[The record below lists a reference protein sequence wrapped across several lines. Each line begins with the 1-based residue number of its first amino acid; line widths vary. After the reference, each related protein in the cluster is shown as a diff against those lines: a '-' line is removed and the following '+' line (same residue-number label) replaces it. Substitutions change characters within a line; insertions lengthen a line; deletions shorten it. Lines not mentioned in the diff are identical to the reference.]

1 VRPPAEQRVSDLVD
15 ALLVAANAISDVSV
29 NDGPLAQQMMRT
41 DTLLVG
47 YDTIPVKQT
56 RQPGLN
62 PNAYTET
69 ITVPCWVG
77 SWTGSKV
84 LKPRRDRVT
93 EIVGLLRAGVVADVT
108 IGTIVD
114 RVYLGDQTWTPY
126 NNNDGAAMG
135 ARVLVIAET
144 LI

>member
-1 VRPPAEQRVSDLVD
+1 MRPPTEQRVSTLID
-15 ALLVAANAISDVSV
+15 ALIAVANTIPELSV
-29 NDGPLAQQMMRT
+29 NDGPLSQKVTRADRF
-41 DTLLVG
+41 LVG
-47 YDTIPVKQT
+47 YDTIPVRPI

-62 PNAYTET
+62 ADAYTET

-77 SWTGSKV
+77 SWSGGKI

-93 EIVGLLRAGVVADVT
+93 EIIGLFRAALVTDVT
-108 IGTIVD
+108 IGTVVD
-114 RVYLGDQTWTPY
+114 RVYLGEQSWTPY

-135 ARVLVIAET
+135 VKVSVIAET